1 MSQYNV
7 NVAKSRL
14 SVGFVKNDEVFLNL
28 WENQQ
33 TFKKVNQKLTGKPFV
48 LLDGPPYA
56 NGDAHLGHA
65 LNKLFKDLVVKS
77 QWFNGRSVD
86 YRPGWDCHGLPLEL
100 AVEKKYGKLDTD
112 TLKTR
117 CKQLAFRSLVKQRK
131 SFKKLGVLGQWDKP
145 YVTLS
150 QDMVK
155 DSWKTVK
162 KLLEKDL
169 LEYKRYP
176 VHYCP
181 ACASSLAEAE
191 LENKVLN
198 KDSLFFKMQL
208 KGHTQYDNLFA
219 VVWTTTPWTLPMN
232 QGLAY
237 HNNFEY
243 VLYQKNDTY
252 LVTQKVEEVE
262 HYLSQEGFVEVSH
275 VSGEFLNNLVA
286 VSPVTKL
293 EVPVLHAD
301 FVETGKTGF
310 VHLAFSHGPEDFELG
325 QAHNLQPVSY
335 LNKYGVFDNNVES
348 LNFLNGKK
356 YTQVQSLVCDKLNDE
371 GNLVSYSNQQVE
383 QQVCWRH
390 KCGVYYN
397 ATYQGFVTLD
407 APHYNLKN
415 KVQALLEKSHLQSS
429 QKERLSQMLLN
440 RKNWCL
446 SRQRKWGCP
455 MNLLVH
461 KDTHALNVNLSLQY
475 LDLCMEGTTLLQED
489 FLNNHS
495 DYYLFD
501 DVLDVWFD
509 SGNVA
514 NNYANNHDCSEDYMV
529 DLVLEGK
536 DQFRG
541 WFQSLL
547 WLSVAAN
554 EKMPYKNLFC
564 HGFVLDENRN
574 KFSKSS
580 GNGSPVE
587 HYLNMF
593 GADVLH
599 LWVASQE
606 PELDAV
612 FSDKKLEEMKKY
624 YSRFRLCLR
633 FLTSNL
639 YDYDVNNHKQLL
651 ETVQH
656 SNEWDLH
663 RHLLKDMAQ
672 LKDNLSQYFN
682 QYQFKKGVEA
692 LYHFC
697 DKTLSNFYFDWVKNP
712 MYLLNQQSNL
722 RALHQAGMF
731 EVLMATFDMVKVFA
745 PFVAEEFYQDFFN
758 NTANSTNFNNSS
770 VLENYYFTEE
780 KTTWVNQLTV
790 FADWNKVQEARKLT
804 QATLEPL
811 QKDKTVK
818 SRTEV
823 GVELYVPEQDYATFE
838 FVNANF
844 KLSELL
850 SVSFANLH
858 KQDNQEKL
866 SVDMLV
872 LNNREDYK
880 KCPRCWNYEHTSHFH
895 GELCHYCDEEN

>member
-14 SVGFVKNDEVFLNL
+14 SVGYTQNDQKFLEL
-28 WENQQ
+28 WENNN
-33 TFKKVNQKLTGKPFV
+33 TFNKVNSSLSGKPFV

-77 QWFNGRSVD
+77 QWFNGRSVS

-131 SFKKLGVLGQWDKP
+131 SFKKLGVLGQWDTP

-150 QDMVK
+150 EDMVK
-155 DSWKTVK
+155 DSWKTLQ
-162 KLLEKDL
+162 KLLQKDL

-191 LENKVLN
+191 LENKLLN
-198 KDSLFFKMQL
+198 KDSLFFKMKL
-208 KGHTQYDNLFA
+208 TGSLYSNLFA

-237 HNNFEY
+237 NNEFDY
-243 VLYQKNDTY
+243 YLYQKNDTY
-252 LVTQKVEEVE
+252 LVTQKVQEVE
-262 HYLSQEGFVEVSH
+262 EYLSKEGFLEVS
-275 VSGEFLNNLVA
+275 VVNQDFFKNLEA
-286 VSPVTKL
+286 VSPVTEL
-293 EVPVLHAD
+293 VVPVFHAD
-301 FVETGKTGF
+301 FVESGKTGF
-310 VHLAFSHGPEDFELG
+310 VHLAFAHGPEDFELG
-325 QAHNLQPVSY
+325 QANDLDPVSY
-335 LNKYGVFDNNVES
+335 LNKSGVFDTS
-348 LNFLNGKK
+348 LACLSFLNGKK
-356 YTQVQSLVCDKLNDE
+356 YTQVQPLVCEELSQKEL
-371 GNLVSYSNQQVE
+371 LVHYSHAQVE

-397 ATYQGFVTLD
+397 ATYQGFVKLD
-407 APHYNLKN
+407 AQHYNLKE
-415 KVQALLEKSHLQSS
+415 KVKSLLENSHLQSS
-429 QKERLSQMLLN
+429 QKERLGQMLLN

-455 MNLLVH
+455 MNLLVN
-461 KDTHALNVNLSLQY
+461 KQTNELNVALSLAY
-475 LDLCMEGTTLLQED
+475 LDLCVSATENERLVYLQS
-489 FLNNHS
+489 NP
-495 DYYLFD
+495 DYYVFD

-509 SGNVA
+509 SGNVV
-514 NNYANNHDCSEDYMV
+514 NNYANNHANNHEQNEQDYVV

-547 WLSVAAN
+547 WLSVASQ

-587 HYLNMF
+587 FYLNQF

-624 YSRFRLCLR
+624 YSRLRLSLR

-639 YDYDVNNHKQLL
+639 YDYDVEHHKDFLR
-651 ETVQH
+651 EVSE

-663 RHLLKDMAQ
+663 RHLLKE
-672 LKDNLSQYFN
+672 LSNLRNEMTVYFN
-682 QYQFKKGVEA
+682 HYQFKKALEA
-692 LYHFC
+692 LYLFC

-712 MYLLNQQSNL
+712 LYLLNEKSDA
-722 RALHQAGMF
+722 RKLHQAGLY

-758 NTANSTNFNNSS
+758 NQSS
-770 VLENYYFTEE
+770 VLEATYFTKE
-780 KTTWVNQLTV
+780 KVDWLNSLSV
-790 FADWNKVQEARKLT
+790 FADWSKVQEARKMT
-804 QATLEPL
+804 QGNLEPL
-811 QKDKTVK
+811 QKDKKVK

-823 GVELYVPEQDYATFE
+823 GVELSVSEHDWHTFN
-838 FVNANF
+838 FVNTHFNLF
-844 KLSELL
+844 ELL
-850 SVSFANLH
+850 SVSFVHLSKANEMH
-858 KQDNQEKL
+858 AQ
-866 SVDMLV
+866 LV
-872 LNNREDYK
+872 LLNQNENYH
-880 KCPRCWNYEHTSHFH
+880 KCPRCWNYAHKSHFVN
-895 GELCHYCDEEN
+895 ELCHHCNKEN

>member
-14 SVGFVKNDEVFLNL
+14 SVGFVQNDETFLNF

-33 TFKKVNQKLTGKPFV
+33 TFKKVNQKLSGKPFV

-131 SFKKLGVLGQWDKP
+131 SFKKLGVLGQWDTP

-155 DSWKTVK
+155 DSWRTVK

-208 KGHTQYDNLFA
+208 KGSTYKNLFA

-237 HNNFEY
+237 NNNFEY
-243 VLYQKNDTY
+243 SLYQKDDTY
-252 LVTQKVEEVE
+252 LVTQKVQEVE
-262 HYLSQEGFVEVSH
+262 QYLSQEGFVELYH
-275 VSGEFLNNLVA
+275 VGGDFFHNLLA
-286 VSPVTKL
+286 VSPVTGF

-325 QAHNLQPVSY
+325 QTNNLQPVSY
-335 LNKYGVFDNNVES
+335 LNKYGVFETTLDCLE
-348 LNFLNGKK
+348 FLNGKK
-356 YTQVQSLVCDKLNDE
+356 YTQVQPLVCEKLNQE
-371 GNLVSYSNQQVE
+371 GNLVSYYNTQVE

-397 ATYQGFVTLD
+397 ATYQGFVKLD
-407 APHYNLKN
+407 AQHYNLKE
-415 KVQALLEKSHLQSS
+415 KVQALLEKSSLQSS

-461 KDTHALNVNLSLQY
+461 KQTNTLDVNLSLQY
-475 LDLCMEGTTLLQED
+475 LQLCVEGQEALKEQFLQQH
-489 FLNNHS
+489 NN
-495 DYYLFD
+495 YYLFD

-514 NNYANNHDCSEDYMV
+514 NNYANNHDCEEEYVV

-564 HGFVLDENRN
+564 HGFVLDEKRN

-587 HYLNMF
+587 HYLNQF

-624 YSRFRLCLR
+624 YSRLRLCLR

-639 YDYDVNNHKQLL
+639 YDYDVNNHATLL
-651 ETVQH
+651 ETLQY

-663 RHLLKDMAQ
+663 RHLLKEMVE
-672 LKDNLSQYFN
+672 LKENLSQYFN
-682 QYQFKKGVEA
+682 QYQFKKGLEA
-692 LYHFC
+692 LYSFC

-712 MYLLNQQSNL
+712 MYLLNEKSPL
-722 RALHQAGMF
+722 RVLHQAGMF

-745 PFVAEEFYQDFFN
+745 PFVAEEFYQDFF
-758 NTANSTNFNNSS
+758 SSKQSVFENF
-770 VLENYYFTEE
+770 YFNEE
-780 KTTWVNQLTV
+780 KTHWVKQFTV

-823 GVELYVPEQDYATFE
+823 GVELYVPENDYDTFE
-838 FVNANF
+838 FVNKNF

-850 SVSFANLH
+850 SVSFVHLH
-858 KQDNQEKL
+858 KNNNQDTL

-872 LNNREDYK
+872 LNNHVSYK
-880 KCPRCWNYEHTSHFH
+880 KCPRCWNYEHTSYFN
-895 GELCHYCDEEN
+895 GELCQHCHNEN

>member
-14 SVGFVKNDEVFLNL
+14 SVGFVQNDQTFLNL
-28 WENQQ
+28 WEKNQ
-33 TFKKVNQKLTGKPFV
+33 TFNKVNQSLTGKPFV

-77 QWFNGRSVD
+77 QWFNGSPVS

-100 AVEKKYGKLDTD
+100 AVEKKYGKLDTE

-131 SFKKLGVLGQWDKP
+131 SFKKLGVLGQWDTP

-150 QDMVK
+150 VDMVK
-155 DSWKTVK
+155 DSWKTVQ
-162 KLLEKDL
+162 KLLQKDL

-198 KDSLFFKMQL
+198 KDSLFFKMEL
-208 KGHTQYDNLFA
+208 KGTSYPELFA

-237 HNNFEY
+237 NENFEY
-243 VLYQKNDTY
+243 FLYQKNNTY
-252 LVTQKVEEVE
+252 LVTQKVQEVE
-262 HYLSQEGFVEVSH
+262 EYLSQEGFLEVSVVDKSFFH
-275 VSGEFLNNLVA
+275 NLEA
-286 VSPVTKL
+286 VSPVTGFP
-293 EVPVLHAD
+293 VPVLHAD
-301 FVETGKTGF
+301 LVESGKTGF
-310 VHLAFSHGPEDFELG
+310 VHLAFAHGPEDFELG
-325 QAHNLQPVSY
+325 KTHNLEPVSY
-335 LNKYGVFDNNVES
+335 LSKSGVFDTELSS
-348 LNFLNGKK
+348 LAFLNGKK
-356 YTQVQSLVCDKLNDE
+356 YTQVQPLVCEHLSQKE
-371 GNLVSYSNQQVE
+371 QLVHYSNAQVE

-397 ATYQGFVTLD
+397 ATYQSFLKLEAT
-407 APHYNLKN
+407 HYNLKD
-415 KVQALLEKSHLQSS
+415 KVNSLLEKSHLQSS
-429 QKERLSQMLLN
+429 QKERLGQMLLN

-455 MNLLVH
+455 MNLMVH
-461 KDTHALNVNLSLQY
+461 KESHQLNAELSLAY
-475 LDLCMEGTTLLQED
+475 LELCVNGTDVEKELFLQTN
-489 FLNNHS
+489 FT
-495 DYYLFD
+495 YYLFD

-509 SGNVA
+509 SGNVV
-514 NNYANNHDCSEDYMV
+514 NNYANNHEQHEDYVV

-547 WLSVAAN
+547 WLSVASQ

-587 HYLNMF
+587 YYLNQF

-624 YSRFRLCLR
+624 YSRLRLCLR

-639 YDYDVNNHKQLL
+639 YDYDVVNHENLL
-651 ETVQH
+651 AKVSHT
-656 SNEWDLH
+656 NEWDLH
-663 RHLLKDMAQ
+663 RHLLTEVAT
-672 LKDNLSQYFN
+672 LKNQMTDYFN
-682 QYQFKKGVEA
+682 QYQFKKALEA
-692 LYHFC
+692 LYFFC

-712 MYLLNQQSNL
+712 LYLLNQKSEL
-722 RALHQAGMF
+722 RTLHQAGLY

-758 NTANSTNFNNSS
+758 DKGS
-770 VLENYYFTEE
+770 VLEASYFNEN
-780 KTTWVNQLTV
+780 KVQWLNSLTV
-790 FADWNKVQEARKLT
+790 CADWNKVQEVRKLT
-804 QATLEPL
+804 QGTLEPL
-811 QKDKTVK
+811 QKEKKVK

-823 GVELYVPEQDYATFE
+823 GVELTVSDYDWETFN
-838 FVNANF
+838 FVNSHF

-850 SVSFANLH
+850 SVSFVNLH
-858 KQDNQEKL
+858 KDKDKEM
-866 SVDMLV
+866 SVELV
-872 LNNREDYK
+872 LLNQNDDYH
-880 KCPRCWNYEHTSHFH
+880 KCPRCWNHEHNSHFL
-895 GELCHYCDEEN
+895 GELCLPCNKEN

>member
-14 SVGFVKNDEVFLNL
+14 SVGFVQNDNEFLNL
-28 WENQQ
+28 WESQD
-33 TFKKVNQKLTGKPFV
+33 TFNKVNQSLSGKPFV

-77 QWFNGRSVD
+77 QWFNGRPVN

-100 AVEKKYGKLDTD
+100 AVEKKYGKLETD
-112 TLKTR
+112 TLKAR

-131 SFKKLGVLGQWDKP
+131 SFKNLGVLGDWNNP

-150 QDMVK
+150 DDMVK
-155 DSWKTVK
+155 DSWKTLQN
-162 KLLEKDL
+162 LLSNNL

-198 KDSLFFKMQL
+198 KDSLFFKVRL
-208 KGHTQYDNLFA
+208 LGSTYSNLFA

-237 HNNFEY
+237 QSQFEY
-243 VLYQKNDTY
+243 ALYQKDNEFV
-252 LVTQKVEEVE
+252 VTQQVSEVVS
-262 HYLSQEGFVEVSH
+262 YLENNGYLFVNFVN
-275 VSGEFLNNLVA
+275 GEMFSNLKA
-286 VSPVTKL
+286 VSPVTRK

-301 FVETGKTGF
+301 FVESGKTGF

-325 QAHNLQPVSY
+325 QQHQLQPVSY
-335 LNKYGVFDNNVES
+335 LNKNGVFES
-348 LNFLNGKK
+348 NENTLTFLNGKK
-356 YTQVQSLVCDKLNDE
+356 YTQVQPLVCDVLNSNNE
-371 GNLVSYSNQQVE
+371 LVHYSNSQVE

-397 ATYQGFVTLD
+397 ATYQGFVKLD
-407 APHYNLKN
+407 DEHYNLKD
-415 KVQALLEKSHLQSS
+415 KVKSLLEKSHLLNS
-429 QKERLSQMLLN
+429 QKERLSQMLLG

-461 KDTHALNVNLSLQY
+461 KNTHELNNELSLAY
-475 LDLCMEGTTLLQED
+475 LELCVNSTREAQES
-489 FLNNHS
+489 FLNQHS

-514 NNYANNHDCSEDYMV
+514 NNYSNHNNDSDEDYVV

-547 WLSVAAN
+547 WLTVASK

-564 HGFVLDENRN
+564 HGFVLNENRE

-580 GNGSPVE
+580 GNASPVDY
-587 HYLNMF
+587 YLGKF

-612 FSDKKLEEMKKY
+612 FSDTKLEEMKKY
-624 YSRFRLCLR
+624 YSRLRLCLR
-633 FLTSNL
+633 FLSSNL
-639 YDYDVNNHKQLL
+639 YDYDYKNHSSYL
-651 ETVQH
+651 EEVAH
-656 SNEWDLH
+656 LPEWDLH
-663 RHLLKDMAQ
+663 RHLLKEMLA
-672 LKDNLSQYFN
+672 LKEELSSYFDK
-682 QYQFKKGVEA
+682 YQFKKALEA
-692 LYHFC
+692 LYLFC

-712 MYLLNQQSNL
+712 LYLLNQKSEL
-722 RALHQAGMF
+722 RKLHQAGLF
-731 EVLMATFDMVKVFA
+731 ELLLGTFDLVKVFA

-758 NTANSTNFNNSS
+758 NNNS
-770 VLENYYFTEE
+770 VLENYYFNQNKVDFVE
-780 KTTWVNQLTV
+780 KLSVV
-790 FADWNKVQEARKLT
+790 ADWNKVQEARKLT
-804 QATLEPL
+804 QGSLEPL
-811 QKDKTVK
+811 QKSKEVK

-823 GVELYVPEQDYATFE
+823 GVEL
-838 FVNANF
+838 FVNNNDLHSFSFVNKYF
-844 KLSELL
+844 KLFELL
-850 SVSFANLH
+850 NVSFVNLH
-858 KQDNQEKL
+858 LGETL
-866 SVDMLV
+866 SVNLKV
-872 LNNREDYK
+872 LNKDENYQ
-880 KCPRCWNYEHTSHFH
+880 KCPRCWNYEHKNNFVD
-895 GELCHYCDEEN
+895 ELCHHCHNEN

>member
-14 SVGFVKNDEVFLNL
+14 SVGFVQNDQTFLKF
-28 WENQQ
+28 WENND
-33 TFKKVNQKLTGKPFV
+33 TFNKVNDSLSGKSFV

-56 NGDAHLGHA
+56 NGEAHLGHA

-77 QWFNGRSVD
+77 QWFNGRPVS

-100 AVEKKYGKLDTD
+100 AVEKKYGKLDTE

-131 SFKKLGVLGQWDKP
+131 AFKNLGVLGQWDTP

-150 QDMVK
+150 EDMVK
-155 DSWKTVK
+155 DSWRTLQ
-162 KLLEKDL
+162 KLLQKDL

-181 ACASSLAEAE
+181 ACSSSLAEAE

-198 KDSLFFKMQL
+198 KDSLFFKMAL
-208 KGHTQYDNLFA
+208 KGSVYPELYA

-237 HNNFEY
+237 NEKFEY
-243 VLYQKNDTY
+243 FLYQKNNTY
-252 LVTQKVEEVE
+252 LVTQKVQEVE
-262 HYLSQEGFVEVSH
+262 EYLSKEGFSEVCCVEK
-275 VSGEFLNNLVA
+275 EFFQKLEA
-286 VSPVTKL
+286 VSPVTGFN
-293 EVPVLHAD
+293 VPVLHAD
-301 FVETGKTGF
+301 FVESGKTGF
-310 VHLAFSHGPEDFELG
+310 VHLAFAHGPEDFELG
-325 QAHNLQPVSY
+325 QLHKLEPVSY
-335 LNKYGVFDNNVES
+335 LNKSGVFDTDLES
-348 LNFLNGKK
+348 LSFLNTKK
-356 YTQVQSLVCDKLNDE
+356 YTQVQPLVCEHLSNNKQ
-371 GNLVSYSNQQVE
+371 LVHYSNSQVE

-397 ATYQGFVTLD
+397 ATYQGFVKLD
-407 APHYNLKN
+407 AEHYNLKN
-415 KVQALLEKSHLQSS
+415 KVKSLLDTSHLQNS
-429 QKERLSQMLLN
+429 QKERLGQMLLN

-461 KDTHALNVNLSLQY
+461 KNTHQLNVNLSLEY
-475 LDLCMEGTTLLQED
+475 LELCVNGNDSEKLN
-489 FLNNHS
+489 FLENNNE
-495 DYYLFD
+495 YYLFD

-509 SGNVA
+509 SGNVV
-514 NNYANNHDCSEDYMV
+514 NNYANNNKQENSDYVV

-547 WLSVAAN
+547 WLSVASQ

-580 GNGSPVE
+580 GNGSPVDY
-587 HYLNMF
+587 YLNQF

-599 LWVASQE
+599 LWVSSQE

-624 YSRFRLCLR
+624 YSRLRLCLR

-639 YDYDVNNHKQLL
+639 YDYDFANHKELL
-651 ETVQH
+651 DKVSQ

-663 RHLLKDMAQ
+663 RHLLKEVAN
-672 LKDNLSQYFN
+672 LKNEMSDYFN
-682 QYQFKKGVEA
+682 QYQFKKALEA
-692 LYHFC
+692 LYLFC

-712 MYLLNQQSNL
+712 LYLLNQKSEL
-722 RALHQAGMF
+722 RKLHQAGLY

-745 PFVAEEFYQDFFN
+745 PFVAEEFYQDFFGDKG
-758 NTANSTNFNNSS
+758 S
-770 VLENYYFTEE
+770 VLEAFYFTND
-780 KTTWVNQLTV
+780 KSQWLNNLTV
-790 FADWNKVQEARKLT
+790 VADWNKVQEARKLT
-804 QATLEPL
+804 QGNLEPL
-811 QKDKTVK
+811 QKDKKVK

-823 GVELYVPEQDYATFE
+823 GVELSVSENDWNTFS
-838 FVNANF
+838 FVNSYF

-850 SVSFANLH
+850 SVSFVHLH
-858 KQDNQEKL
+858 KDTKMNAE
-866 SVDMLV
+866 LV
-872 LNNREDYK
+872 LLNQHSEYH
-880 KCPRCWNYEHTSHFH
+880 KCPRCWNYEHNSNFVDD
-895 GELCHYCDEEN
+895 LCNSCHNEN

>member
-14 SVGFVKNDEVFLNL
+14 SVGFVQNDQEFLNF
-28 WENQQ
+28 WEQSH
-33 TFKKVNQKLTGKPFV
+33 TFNKVNQNLKGKPFV

-77 QWFNGRSVD
+77 QWFNGRPVS

-100 AVEKKYGKLDTD
+100 AVEKKYGKLATD
-112 TLKTR
+112 TMKTR

-131 SFKKLGVLGQWDKP
+131 SFKKLGVLGQWNTP

-150 QDMVK
+150 DDMVK
-155 DSWKTVK
+155 DSWKTLQ
-162 KLLEKDL
+162 KLLQHDL
-169 LEYKRYP
+169 LEYKQYP

-181 ACASSLAEAE
+181 ACASSLAESE

-208 KGHTQYDNLFA
+208 KGSQYQKLFA
-219 VVWTTTPWTLPMN
+219 AVWTTTPWTLPMN

-237 HNNFEY
+237 HNEFDY
-243 VLYQKNDTY
+243 YLYQKEDTY
-252 LVTQKVEEVE
+252 LVSQKVQEVE
-262 HYLSQEGFVEVSH
+262 DYLSKEGFSEVS
-275 VSGEFLNNLVA
+275 VVPCDFFQNLQA
-286 VSPVTKL
+286 VSPVTGL
-293 EVPVLHAD
+293 EVPLLHAD
-301 FVETGKTGF
+301 FVESGKTGF
-310 VHLAFSHGPEDFELG
+310 VHLSFSHGTEDFELG
-325 QAHNLQPVSY
+325 QQYQLQPVSY
-335 LNKYGVFDNNVES
+335 LNKYGVFDTFLPS
-348 LNFLNGKK
+348 LDFLNGKK
-356 YTQVQSLVCDKLNDE
+356 YHQVQSLVCSYLSDKE
-371 GNLVSYSNQQVE
+371 QLVHYSQSQVE

-397 ATYQGFVTLD
+397 ATYQGFVQLD
-407 APHYNLKN
+407 AEHYNLKE
-415 KVQALLEKSHLQSS
+415 KVKALLHNSHLQSS
-429 QKERLSQMLLN
+429 QKERLTQMLLG

-461 KDTHALNVNLSLQY
+461 KKTHLLNRDLSLQY
-475 LDLCMEGTTLLQED
+475 LTLCVEGNKNQQDKFLQD
-489 FLNNHS
+489 HS

-509 SGNVA
+509 SGNVV
-514 NNYANNHDCSEDYMV
+514 NNYANNHSSQEDYVV

-547 WLSVAAN
+547 WLSVAAQ

-587 HYLNMF
+587 HYLNQF

-599 LWVASQE
+599 LWVSSQE

-624 YSRFRLCLR
+624 YSRLRLSLR

-639 YDYDVNNHKQLL
+639 YDYDVAHHEELLHKVSL
-651 ETVQH
+651 

-663 RHLLKDMAQ
+663 RHLLKEVAS
-672 LKDNLSQYFN
+672 LKNEMTHYFN
-682 QYQFKKGVEA
+682 QYQFKKALEA
-692 LYHFC
+692 LYFFC

-712 MYLLNQQSNL
+712 MYLLNKKSEL
-722 RALHQAGMF
+722 RQLHQAGMY
-731 EVLMATFDMVKVFA
+731 EVLMATFDMVKVFS
-745 PFVAEEFYQDFFN
+745 PFVAEEFYQDFF
-758 NTANSTNFNNSS
+758 ANDKSVFENF
-770 VLENYYFTEE
+770 YFN
-780 KTTWVNQLTV
+780 K
-790 FADWNKVQEARKLT
+790 DKVQWLDNLNVVANWHRVQESRKLILS
-804 QATLEPL
+804 TLEPF
-811 QKDKTVK
+811 QKNKTVK
-818 SRTEV
+818 SRTDV
-823 GVELYVPEQDYATFE
+823 GVELTVSKDDWTTFK
-838 FVNANF
+838 FVQQHF

-850 SVSFANLH
+850 SVSFVHLH
-858 KQDNQEKL
+858 QSN
-866 SVDMLV
+866 DMSIELVV
-872 LNNREDYK
+872 LNNHSHYT
-880 KCPRCWNYEHTSHFH
+880 KCPRCWNYADKLHFH
-895 GELCHYCDEEN
+895 GELCQHCYNEN

>member
-14 SVGFVKNDEVFLNL
+14 SIGFVQNDNEFLNF
-28 WENQQ
+28 WEKQDTFNKINQ
-33 TFKKVNQKLTGKPFV
+33 NLTGKPFV

-56 NGDAHLGHA
+56 NGEAHLGHA

-77 QWFNGRSVD
+77 QWFNGRPVN

-131 SFKKLGVLGQWDKP
+131 AFKKLGVLGEWNNP

-150 QDMVK
+150 KDMVK
-155 DSWKTVK
+155 DSWETLQ
-162 KLLEKDL
+162 KLLKHDL

-208 KGHTQYDNLFA
+208 KGSQYEKLFA

-237 HNNFEY
+237 HNQFEY
-243 VLYQKNDTY
+243 FLYQKEDTY
-252 LVTQKVEEVE
+252 LVTQKVQEVE
-262 HYLSQEGFVEVSH
+262 DYLSKEGFSVVS
-275 VSGEFLNNLVA
+275 VVNSDFFKNLQA
-286 VSPVTKL
+286 VSPVTGFD
-293 EVPVLHAD
+293 VPVLHAD
-301 FVETGKTGF
+301 FVESGKTGF

-325 QAHNLQPVSY
+325 QEYHLQPVSY
-335 LNKYGVFDNNVES
+335 LNKYGVFDTS
-348 LNFLNGKK
+348 LSSLEFLNGKK
-356 YTQVQSLVCDKLNDE
+356 YNQVQTLVCEYLLSKE
-371 GNLVSYSNQQVE
+371 QLVHYSNSLVE

-397 ATYQGFVTLD
+397 ATYQGFVKLD

-415 KVQALLEKSHLQSS
+415 KVKHLLENSYLQSS
-429 QKERLSQMLLN
+429 QKERLAQMLLN

-455 MNLLVH
+455 MNLLVQ
-461 KDTHALNVNLSLQY
+461 KETHTLNVELSVQY
-475 LDLCMEGTTLLQED
+475 LELCVSGNEFEQKEFLQK
-489 FLNNHS
+489 HS

-509 SGNVA
+509 SGNVV
-514 NNYANNHDCSEDYMV
+514 NNYANHNSSEEDYVV

-547 WLSVAAN
+547 WLGVAAQ

-580 GNGSPVE
+580 GNASPVE
-587 HYLNMF
+587 YYLNQF

-624 YSRFRLCLR
+624 YSRLRLCLR

-639 YDYDVNNHKQLL
+639 YDYNVDNHEQVLKNVSESQ
-651 ETVQH
+651 Q
-656 SNEWDLH
+656 WDLH
-663 RHLLKDMAQ
+663 RHLLKELAS
-672 LKDNLSQYFN
+672 LKNEMSHYFN
-682 QYQFKKGVEA
+682 QYQFKKA
-692 LYHFC
+692 LESLYLFC

-712 MYLLNQQSNL
+712 MYLLNQKSEL
-722 RALHQAGMF
+722 RQLHQAGMY
-731 EVLMATFDMVKVFA
+731 EVLMATFDMVKVFT
-745 PFVAEEFYQDFFN
+745 PFVAEEFYQDFFGN
-758 NTANSTNFNNSS
+758 ESS
-770 VLENYYFTEE
+770 VLQNLYFTED
-780 KTTWVNQLTV
+780 KLQWVQKLEV

-804 QATLEPL
+804 QASLEPL
-811 QKDKTVK
+811 QKNKTVK

-823 GVELYVPEQDYATFE
+823 GVELLVSKEDWTTFE
-838 FVNANF
+838 FVNQYF

-850 SVSFANLH
+850 SVSFVNLD
-858 KQDNQEKL
+858 KGQQMQVQL
-866 SVDMLV
+866 VV
-872 LNNREDYK
+872 LNQNEDYQ
-880 KCPRCWNYEHTSHFH
+880 KCPRCWNYEHKSHFH
-895 GELCHYCDEEN
+895 GDLCEHCHNEN